1 MGLRW
6 NSDLLPRLEL
16 FFCSLL
22 NSSCLDFSSYCIHCL
37 PFYQIPGLLHP
48 RSEDFLYGL
57 NLLQVTGE
65 RNSSRQ
71 NGDSPWCLASVRRR
85 GYPSLGSEA
94 GPLSFPGGCLPACL
108 RAAACLLS
116 LTGQSSASCF
126 INSTA
131 SLPVF
136 TLITCWGGGGR
147 RQGARWPTLELQ
159 ASPVEERSVGLAQPQ
174 ASEVALGAFSRGLT
188 EPLGGDRS
196 S

>member
-1 MGLRW
+1 METAPGVW
-6 NSDLLPRLEL
+6 HQSGGEATLPRA
-16 FFCSLL
+16 
-22 NSSCLDFSSYCIHCL
+22 
-37 PFYQIPGLLHP
+37 QKRGL
-48 RSEDFLYGL
+48 S
-57 NLLQVTGE
+57 
-65 RNSSRQ
+65 
-71 NGDSPWCLASVRRR
+71 
-85 GYPSLGSEA
+85 PSLGA
-94 GPLSFPGGCLPACL
+94 ACLPACL

-174 ASEVALGAFSRGLT
+174 ASEVGSWSLFTWSDRAPWRGQVLLGNLCRRLEHGTWGAPPSSH
-188 EPLGGDRS
+188 LGR
-196 S
+196 